1 MKEKI
6 EVVNPYNEEHISMF
20 QAYEEKNKLPNTIS
34 SNLQKTK
41 NILTESEYRQL
52 ELELPEV
59 NKILFISQNKNIM
72 AVAHLLEEKDRKIC
86 RIIMDKATN
95 IKFKEKLLIEAEN
108 YVFTNLGMEDI
119 VFLQEENGQLSSNY
133 LKKQGFDD
141 LGTESQMQVYTKSKE
156 INKKAAYQM

>member
-6 EVVNPYNEEHISMF
+6 EVVNPYNEEQISMF

-72 AVAHLLEEKDRKIC
+72 AVAHLLEEKDRKLC